1 MLAPEL
7 RPTYPT
13 GMDTRT
19 PLRSLALFF
28 ALVVVSTASACRSS
42 GSISEAAAGPTYV
55 VGVEGMSCAH
65 NCAPKVRE
73 ALESIDGVNSAEVS
87 FEEKRAIVKMA
98 AGHELT
104 REACDKSFGN
114 QGYFVSSLELA
125 SATGKTEPAAAPE
138 AVPPAEAH

>member
-1 MLAPEL
+1 MLAPEP

-13 GMDTRT
+13 RMDTRI
-19 PLRSLALFF
+19 PSRSLALFF
-28 ALVVVSTASACRSS
+28 ALVVVATASACRSS
-42 GSISEAAAGPTYV
+42 GSISEAADGPTYV

-104 REACDKSFGN
+104 RDACDKSFGN
-114 QGYFVSSLELA
+114 QGYFVSSLEVA
-125 SATGKTEPAAAPE
+125 AATGKAEPSGAAE
-138 AVPPAEAH
+138 AAPPAEAH